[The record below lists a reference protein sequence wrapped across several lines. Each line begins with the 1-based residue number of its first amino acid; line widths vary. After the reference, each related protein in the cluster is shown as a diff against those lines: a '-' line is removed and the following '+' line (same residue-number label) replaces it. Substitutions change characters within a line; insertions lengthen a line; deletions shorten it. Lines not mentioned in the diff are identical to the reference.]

1 MKLIVGLG
9 TPGKEYEGTRHNMGF
24 MAIDALAEMIG
35 CDLDR
40 HDFKGTYGI
49 LRQHPS
55 FSEPIALLKPETF
68 MNLSGESVQ
77 PFMAYFKIPL
87 EDLIVIYDDMAIE
100 EGKIRLRPFGSAGS
114 HNGMKS
120 IIQCLGS
127 DRFKRIRIGIGE
139 PVHTGVD
146 YVLSKPTGESLAKT
160 QEGVQTAA
168 KAVRDFLLHD
178 WNYAMNHFNQ

>member
-1 MKLIVGLG
+1 
-9 TPGKEYEGTRHNMGF
+9 
-24 MAIDALAEMIG
+24 
-35 CDLDR
+35 
-40 HDFKGTYGI
+40 
-49 LRQHPS
+49 
-55 FSEPIALLKPETF
+55 
-68 MNLSGESVQ
+68 
-77 PFMAYFKIPL
+77 MAYFKIPL

-120 IIQCLGS
+120 IINRLGS

-139 PVHTGVD
+139 PPRTGVD
-146 YVLSKPTGESLAKT
+146 YVLSKPTGDSLTKT

-178 WNYAMNHFNQ
+178 WNYAMNHFNH